1 MKFSYVYIVLF
12 FLWFVNGY
20 AKMSGEESV
29 KKSDSQT
36 VVCVSIQQRIF
47 SKDASPDAICRPGL
61 FSAFLIG
68 DVFHNVFNPALQ
80 NPAQAVQ
87 RADGNISIFS
97 QRVQCTSAEVV
108 FLLQFILRNTP
119 FLHGLPKLCIK
130 YHRHTSPVP

>member
-47 SKDASPDAICRPGL
+47 SKDASPDAICSPGL

-68 DVFHNVFNPALQ
+68 DVFHNVFNPAVQ
-80 NPAQAVQ
+80 NPAEIFKGIGSYMGIFTQLVQQAKTDV
-87 RADGNISIFS
+87 I
-97 QRVQCTSAEVV
+97 V
-108 FLLQFILRNTP
+108 FMQFIL
-119 FLHGLPKLCIK
+119 
-130 YHRHTSPVP
+130 